1 MGQCYYKG
9 QPIAGNKQTCNPS
22 VHPGVSWVEDDTAP
36 ATEGSFLD
44 AVSSLWDEDK
54 PEKFTEYVERRYEED
69 PYKLAFDAATWAVP
83 GGFALKGIM
92 GAGKMA
98 NIFKKTF
105 RKPTKAVPGTPASST
120 FSGTGTFT
128 KPTGPAINPKTGLP
142 MPAQT
147 KVPSYPINAPNAG
160 RTIVTPKQG
169 TFAKPLSNPINRT
182 AAIPGIPA
190 STVFSPGRLALT
202 GTALG
207 AGAYGVDRNLYPM
220 TAQAKQLEQ
229 ERATASMQPSIDI
242 IDAKE
247 VADQQEK
254 VTKELALKKQNEI
267 DNMSFFDKFKL
278 GMKDPSTAALF
289 GAGLRD
295 IGGNKPGGNQLGEMQ
310 MGLAKAAAS
319 ASGPSASLFNATKLS
334 EATLMDRFTKKKP
347 FFSMLGDSEKEREK
361 QATYMVGLYRSL
373 QSELLNQNLPADDRT
388 VMALLEE
395 KFGKKA

>member
-9 QPIAGNKQTCNPS
+9 QPIAGNQQTCNPT
-22 VHPGVSWVEDDTAP
+22 VHPGVSWVEDDTAS
-36 ATEGSFLD
+36 ATEGNFLD
-44 AVSSLWDEDK
+44 AVSSLWNEDK

-69 PYKLAFDAATWAVP
+69 PYKLAFDAATLVVP
-83 GGFALKGIM
+83 GGLAIKGIM
-92 GAGKMA
+92 GAGKIA

-105 RKPTKAVPGTPASST
+105 RKPVDAVPGTPAVT
-120 FSGTGTFT
+120 TRAQNTLA
-128 KPTGPAINPKTGLP
+128 KPTGTPINR
-142 MPAQT
+142 T

-160 RTIVTPKQG
+160 QTISTLNASKFGLPTTRLNKFG
-169 TFAKPLSNPINRT
+169 LPAATTRAGT
-182 AAIPGIPA
+182 AAIPA
-190 STVFSPGRLALT
+190 TTAFSPGRLALT

-207 AGAYGVDRNLYPM
+207 AGAYGVDRNFYPM

-229 ERATASMQPSIDI
+229 ERASASMQPSIDT
-242 IDAKE
+242 IDAKDLI
-247 VADQQEK
+247 DQQAKEAE
-254 VTKELALKKQNEI
+254 ELAAQKQNEI

-278 GMKDPSTAALF
+278 GMKDPSTAALV

-295 IGGNKPGGNQLGEMQ
+295 IGGNKPGGNQLGTMQ

-347 FFSMLGDSEKEREK
+347 FFSMLGASEKEREK

-373 QSELLNQNLPADDRT
+373 QAELLKQNLPADDRT